1 MKTDVFF
8 EFQHIRQ
15 QLAELLFYCRPGKR
29 AKRFVVTQVRES
41 KTGFTTKGKI
51 MSLTMTDVQTSTL
64 TIVAEDSAGVATTVG
79 GVPVWTVAPAGAVV
93 LAPAADGMSCVVT
106 NAAPPVIGAS
116 VVTVT
121 GNGALPDGTADP
133 ADVITATEGVTITSG
148 EASQFAIT
156 ASAPTP

>member
-1 MKTDVFF
+1 
-8 EFQHIRQ
+8 
-15 QLAELLFYCRPGKR
+15 
-29 AKRFVVTQVRES
+29 
-41 KTGFTTKGKI
+41 

-64 TIVAEDSAGVATTVG
+64 TIVAEDAAGNPAALG

-93 LAPAADGMSCVVT
+93 LAPAADGLSCVVT
-106 NAAPPVIGAS
+106 NAAPAVLGAS

-121 GNGALPDGTADP
+121 GNGALAGGGPDP

-156 ASAPTP
+156 ASTPTP

>member
-15 QLAELLFYCRPGKR
+15 QLAELLWHCRQRKLI
-29 AKRFVVTQVRES
+29 KRFVVVKVRES
-41 KTGFTTKGKI
+41 NGFTTKGNI
-51 MSLTMTDVQTSTL
+51 MSLTMTDVQSSTL
-64 TIVAEDSAGVATTVG
+64 TVVAQDSAQVSAPVG

-93 LAPAADGMSCVVT
+93 LAPAADGLSCVVS
-106 NAAPPVIGAS
+106 NASPPVIGAS

-156 ASAPTP
+156 ASTPTP

>member
-15 QLAELLFYCRPGKR
+15 QLAELLWHCRPRKLI
-29 AKRFVVTQVRES
+29 KRFVVTQVRES

-51 MSLTMTDVQTSTL
+51 MSLTMTDVQSSTL
-64 TIVAEDSAGVATTVG
+64 TVTVEDSAGVAAAAG

-93 LAPAADGMSCVVT
+93 LAPAADGLSCVVS
-106 NAAPPVIGAS
+106 NASPPVIGAS

-156 ASAPTP
+156 ASTPTP